1 MSHCFPALQA
11 CKSDQL
17 EQVVYQMRSDL
28 QQATQLLEHT
38 GGTVHEQAAINQQLQ
53 EQMQQVGRAGHRKHT
68 TCACQGNFCRLTR
81 LRAERMLGAAGCR

>member
-1 MSHCFPALQA
+1 MPCCCSCLQA

-38 GGTVHEQAAINQQLQ
+38 GGAVHEQAAINQQLQ
-53 EQMQQVGRAGHRKHT
+53 EQMQQVRNAARHAQQLCLCRQDHGVVEIWPP
-68 TCACQGNFCRLTR
+68 ACLLIT
-81 LRAERMLGAAGCR
+81 